1 MVSSDSI
8 YLRRTVVRGAAVGR
22 DRGDGGAGGAGGTEK
37 GGGSAADET
46 GDKPYGGEHEP
57 ALRKESDFA
66 HDSRHRSL
74 SRNDT
79 TLHCRAGAHG
89 GHCRS
94 LRRIMPPLAAYLN
107 FSLFTLHS
115 SLQKRRLPCGR
126 RLFCI
131 CYTKSGKFFTTAAQR
146 GHSSGC
152 WASLPTVGSTFQQ
165 RRHLA
170 PLAGR
175 TATVSSLPTSTRT

>member
-1 MVSSDSI
+1 MGRPYFVIATPVLTLAWQSVFLI
-8 YLRRTVVRGAAVGR
+8 YKT
-22 DRGDGGAGGAGGTEK
+22 GDGF
-37 GGGSAADET
+37 
-46 GDKPYGGEHEP
+46 P
-57 ALRKESDFA
+57 L
-66 HDSRHRSL
+66 
-74 SRNDT
+74 
-79 TLHCRAGAHG
+79 
-89 GHCRS
+89 
-94 LRRIMPPLAAYLN
+94 IMPPLPAYLI
-107 FSLFTLHS
+107 FSLFTVLS
-115 SLQKRRLPCGR
+115 YLQKRRLPCGR